1 MKAINR
7 IKANEEFVL
16 TVRKGKTLKSPSY
29 VVHFKKNELNICRI
43 GLSVSKKLG
52 NAVTRNRVKRQIR
65 AMCNSLIDYSAYT
78 FDIVIIAREQFLKES
93 FESNKN
99 TLKITLSEIGITE
112 WKKEQN
118 SHYQV
123 LLQ

>member
-78 FDIVIIAREQFLKES
+78 FDIVIIVREQFLKES
-93 FESNKN
+93 FESNKI
-99 TLKITLSEIGITE
+99 TLKNILSEIGITE
-112 WKKEQN
+112 
-118 SHYQV
+118 
-123 LLQ
+123 

>member
-16 TVRKGKTLKSPSY
+16 TVRKGKTLKAPAY
-29 VVHFKKNELNICRI
+29 VVHYLKTDNNICRI

-65 AMCNSLIDYSAYT
+65 AMCDSLINYADHT
-78 FDIVIIAREQFLKES
+78 FDIVIIAKPEFLNGT
-93 FESNKN
+93 FEGNKQ
-99 TLKITLSEIGITE
+99 TLNKILSGIGII
-112 WKKEQN
+112 K
-118 SHYQV
+118 
-123 LLQ
+123 